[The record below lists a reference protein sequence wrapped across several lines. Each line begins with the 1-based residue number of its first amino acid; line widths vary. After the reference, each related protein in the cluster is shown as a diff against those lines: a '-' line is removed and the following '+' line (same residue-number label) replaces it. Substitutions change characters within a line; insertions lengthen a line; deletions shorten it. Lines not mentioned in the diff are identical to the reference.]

1 MSYLFSDV
9 PVRTN
14 DSSPSGRIT
23 AQWWNILRL
32 CGMALSNY
40 IGTGFIEETAFTFAN
55 TQGVAAD
62 ITGCLFS
69 SASVKTAHVEI
80 AVRRTTASVKVL
92 CWVHLYLG
100 YNPLTSA
107 WEIMDHVEHGDAS
120 GLTFSVSAAGQVK
133 YTSDTTSGTGYSGAS
148 RFRANAMGL

>member
-1 MSYLFSDV
+1 MSYLFTDV
-9 PVRTN
+9 PVRVN
-14 DSSPSGRIT
+14 DSSPSGRVT
-23 AQWWNILRL
+23 ATWWNILRL

-55 TQGVAAD
+55 TQAVAAD

-69 SASVKTAHVEI
+69 SASVKSAHVEI
-80 AVRRTTASVKVL
+80 AVRRKTATNKAY
-92 CWVHLYLG
+92 CWVHLYLF
-100 YNPLTSA
+100 YNDNSSA
-107 WEIMDHVEHGDAS
+107 WELADHVEHGDAS
-120 GLTFSVSAAGQVK
+120 GLTFTVTSAGQVQ